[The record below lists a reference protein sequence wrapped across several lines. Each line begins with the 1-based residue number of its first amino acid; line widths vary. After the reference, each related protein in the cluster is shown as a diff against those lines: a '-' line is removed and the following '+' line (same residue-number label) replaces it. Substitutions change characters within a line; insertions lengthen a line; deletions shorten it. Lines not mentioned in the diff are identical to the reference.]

1 MLSGLFAILRVDMS
15 FSILYTYKVV
25 RGIELD
31 FQESDNYSED
41 YEFLNQMIEFL
52 IDQLHIDIEQGNLA
66 NAEAIASKIRE
77 TQECL

>member
-1 MLSGLFAILRVDMS
+1 MS

>member
-1 MLSGLFAILRVDMS
+1 M
-15 FSILYTYKVV
+15 
-25 RGIELD
+25 D
-31 FQESDNYSED
+31 FQEGDNYSED